1 MPLAIALGVIF
12 LLLIYLFFALAHER
26 GPGAPD
32 VAIGYERA
40 WDELNFG
47 LLWDL
52 SGEELRDGLH
62 RQQFIEAKRSAYAN
76 AEPRGRLADSIV
88 VDTFVEG
95 NQSALVVTCVTAEGI
110 SVRNDVLMERRAN
123 GWTVV
128 GYSLR
133 PGGANAPGP
142 QRASERG
149 KDHA

>member
-1 MPLAIALGVIF
+1 MPLVIAIGVIV
-12 LLLIYLFFALAHER
+12 LLLGFVFFAIAHER

-52 SGEELRDGLH
+52 SGEELREGL
-62 RQQFIEAKRSAYAN
+62 RRDQFIEVKRKAYEH
-76 AEPRGRLADSIV
+76 AEPRGPLAERIE

-95 NQSALVVTCVTAEGI
+95 NQTALVVTRVAAEGT
-110 SVRNDVLMERRAN
+110 SVRNDVLLERRAN

-133 PGGANAPGP
+133 PSST
-142 QRASERG
+142 AS
-149 KDHA
+149 

>member
-1 MPLAIALGVIF
+1 MPLAVAIGIIVV
-12 LLLIYLFFALAHER
+12 LLLFMLVAVGRER

-47 LLWDL
+47 LLWDM
-52 SGEELRDGLH
+52 SGEELRDGL
-62 RQQFIEAKRSAYAN
+62 RRDQFIEAKKSAYAN
-76 AEPRGRLADSIV
+76 AEPRGRLADSIA

-95 NQSALVVTCVTAEGI
+95 NQTALVVTCVSAEGT
-110 SVRNDVLMERRAN
+110 SVRNDVLLERRAN

-133 PGGANAPGP
+133 PTS
-142 QRASERG
+142 ASS
-149 KDHA
+149 